1 MRHNPALDGLR
12 GVAIIFVICVHSFPH
27 LLPNGWI
34 GVDVFFVLSG
44 YLITSILTNEVRQ
57 TGAINYGNFY
67 IRRALRLAP
76 AMLLLVAFQFIH
88 AAFSPH
94 NAHDIRTATWIS
106 LAQVENFN
114 MAFGSWPRD
123 VIGHTWSL
131 ATEEQFY
138 WLWPFALPLV
148 VRRRP
153 LFWLGAAS
161 AAMIVARVIGWRL
174 GAGYDHIQFGPDVRP
189 IGLLIGC
196 ALALIPA
203 ASLLR
208 IPTAGLRLAALICLV
223 ALIALA
229 STGGDNLNWSMVLSP
244 IAASLA
250 TAGIIMGLH
259 QQGGVVFRLLAVS
272 PAVYVGKISY
282 GLYLFA
288 APIFFI
294 GEGHNLRLPFHLY
307 DVALIG
313 LGFATA
319 ALSYE
324 FVEKPCLRLKSRLGQ
339 RVALPV
345 AAPAE

>member
-12 GVAIIFVICVHSFPH
+12 AVAIIFVICGHSFPR
-27 LLPNGWI
+27 LLPNGWV

-44 YLITSILTNEVRQ
+44 YLITSVLTNELYQ
-57 TGAINYGNFY
+57 IGAVNYGNFY
-67 IRRALRLAP
+67 ARRALRLMP
-76 AMLLLVAFQFIH
+76 ALLLLAAFQFIH

-94 NAHDIRTATWIS
+94 GAPEIRTATWIS
-106 LAQVENFN
+106 LAHVENFN

-138 WLWPFALPLV
+138 WIWPLALPLI
-148 VRRRP
+148 VRQRP
-153 LFWLGAAS
+153 LLWLGASS

-174 GAGYDHIQFGPDVRP
+174 GAGHDHIQFGPDVRP

-196 ALALIPA
+196 ALALIPSA
-203 ASLLR
+203 RLPR
-208 IPTAGLRLAALICLV
+208 IPTAGIRFAALICLA

-229 STGGDNLNWSMVLSP
+229 STGGDDLNWSMVLSP

-250 TAGIIMGLH
+250 TAGIIMGL
-259 QQGGVVFRLLAVS
+259 QQDGVVFRLLAVS

-288 APIFFI
+288 APIFF
-294 GEGHNLRLPFHLY
+294 
-307 DVALIG
+307 
-313 LGFATA
+313 LG
-319 ALSYE
+319 
-324 FVEKPCLRLKSRLGQ
+324 
-339 RVALPV
+339 
-345 AAPAE
+345 